1 MKSVIWN
8 ILKVFLN
15 ECSPSGRVG
24 GGGEAS
30 KAAFNSGS
38 EPKARLPVTTILN
51 YPLCIGTARWKTSDV
66 TPFFTRR
73 LFVYLIKPS

>member
-1 MKSVIWN
+1 MFPKWWW
-8 ILKVFLN
+8 
-15 ECSPSGRVG
+15 GG

-51 YPLCIGTARWKTSDV
+51 YPLSIGTARWRTSDV
-66 TPFFTRR
+66 IPF
-73 LFVYLIKPS
+73 LKKVYLSILKNQVNKLGLP

>member
-1 MKSVIWN
+1 MLW
-8 ILKVFLN
+8 
-15 ECSPSGRVG
+15 GG

-51 YPLCIGTARWKTSDV
+51 YPLSIGTARWRTSDV
-66 TPFFTRR
+66 TPFLKRR
-73 LFVYLIKPS
+73 LLVYLKKTKLIQLGLP